1 MLPLVAPGWS
11 ALLCPRRIRSG
22 QPDTRTSI
30 APVSVFDELK
40 RRRVYRAAA
49 AYLVVGWLLTEV
61 LTTLLPEF
69 GAAVWISRAVMLV
82 FALGFLPTVAFSWI
96 YDITPD
102 GVLKDQK
109 SGPAGENVRVPLSR
123 GDRLAIGSTVVI
135 VFGVGIGGAWWSAE
149 PAERV
154 AAPVSAASV
163 AVLPFA
169 NMSAD
174 PDNAY
179 FSDGLTET
187 ILHMLA
193 QVPDLQVA
201 ARTSSFAFRNQDKT
215 IEEIAEALGVAHVLE
230 GSVQR
235 SGDQIRVTAQLIR
248 AEDSFHVWS
257 RNYDL
262 TIEDIFSVQDE
273 IARNVG
279 GALSQTLLGDAVTT
293 LETPNTNSDAYDLY
307 LRARNLRATFS
318 YSGLRE
324 AETLLKAALTI
335 DPDYVDAK
343 LELAVNYWRQF
354 ETGAMVQQIAI
365 AEIDAIIQQVLGER
379 PNDATARA
387 ISIFAS
393 TYRRT
398 QTEGL
403 PVFADAIEELE
414 ALIAEY
420 PKPLEPKVLLVRFY
434 QSTQQIDK
442 AIALM
447 QEALDRD
454 PFNASILY
462 ELGTL
467 YAAVHEW
474 DRSTEALAASLQIE
488 PAQPNAFVAIGQ
500 SALHQGD
507 AAEYLRQFMRAIEVD
522 PYDHELPGLIAIL
535 LYELGFVEEGD
546 DFRRRVVAVA
556 PNSEIAYRLE
566 LLRAIATDDVEAG
579 QAAARRAIADD
590 VSDRRIAFT
599 GAVQYLLRV
608 AIRQGRVDEELAAL
622 EAQVPGMLD
631 IASARSRPKYRSAQ
645 GAAFDA
651 WYVALPRDEFL
662 ARLDDILRI
671 LSEAGI
677 DAMDN
682 PASAVAI
689 HCSRGEYEEAAQ
701 VALDRYFTQPVGTNL
716 GWRRNLAQAQ
726 FVPLLE
732 DARIQTEMARWER
745 EEEALKVQVRNL
757 LNDLST

>member
-1 MLPLVAPGWS
+1 M
-11 ALLCPRRIRSG
+11 
-22 QPDTRTSI
+22 
-30 APVSVFDELK
+30 SVFDELK

-69 GAAVWISRAVMLV
+69 GAAVWVSRAVMLV
-82 FALGFLPTVAFSWI
+82 FALGFLPAVAFSWV
-96 YDITPD
+96 YDVTPEGIRKDRATGPD
-102 GVLKDQK
+102 G
-109 SGPAGENVRVPLSR
+109 ETVRVRLSA
-123 GDRLAIGSTVVI
+123 GDRLTIGGTVLV
-135 VFGVGIGGAWWSAE
+135 VFAAGIGGAYWTAK

-193 QVPDLQVA
+193 QVPELKVA

-215 IEEIAEALGVAHVLE
+215 IAEIAEALGVAHVLE

-235 SGDQIRVTAQLIR
+235 SGDQVRVTAQLIR

-262 TIEDIFSVQDE
+262 TIDDIFSVQDE

-279 GALSQTLLGDAVTT
+279 GALSRELLGDAGTALEPTT
-293 LETPNTNSDAYDLY
+293 TNSDAYDLY
-307 LRARNLRATFS
+307 LQALNLRATFS
-318 YSGLRE
+318 FSGLRE

-343 LELAVNYWRQF
+343 VELAINYWRQF
-354 ETGAMVQQIAI
+354 ETGAMDLQTAI
-365 AEIDAIIQQVLGER
+365 AEIDAITQQVLNNR
-379 PNDATARA
+379 PDDPTARA

-393 TYRRT
+393 VFRRT
-398 QTEGL
+398 QAQGL
-403 PVFADAIEELE
+403 PEFGGAIDELE
-414 ALIAEY
+414 TLIAEH
-420 PKPLEPKVLLVRFY
+420 PNPLEPKFLLVRFY
-434 QSTQQIDK
+434 RGTQQFDK
-442 AIALM
+442 AIELM
-447 QEALDRD
+447 QGALESD
-454 PFNASILY
+454 PYNAAILF

-467 YAAVHEW
+467 YAAVQEW
-474 DRSTEALAASLQIE
+474 DRSTDALAASLQIE

-507 AAEYLRQFMRAIEVD
+507 GAEYLRQFMRAIEVD
-522 PYDHELPGLIAIL
+522 PFDHELPGLIATF
-535 LYELGFVEEGD
+535 LYELGLVDEGD
-546 DFRRRVVAVA
+546 DFRKRVVAVA

-566 LLRAIATDDVEAG
+566 LLRAIATDDLVAG

-590 VSDRRIAFT
+590 VGDRRAAFT
-599 GAVQYLLRV
+599 GAVHYLLRV
-608 AIRQGRVDEELAAL
+608 AIRQGRVEEELAAL
-622 EAQVPGMLD
+622 KAQVPGMLD
-631 IASARSRPKYRSAQ
+631 VASASSRPKYRTAQ

-651 WYVALPRDEFL
+651 WYVSLPRDEFL
-662 ARLDDILRI
+662 ARLDDILEL
-671 LSEAGI
+671 LSESGI

-682 PASAVAI
+682 PGTAVAV
-689 HCSRGEYEEAAQ
+689 HAFRGEYEEAAD
-701 VALDRYFTQPVGTNL
+701 VALQRYFTQPVGLNP
-716 GWRRNLAQAQ
+716 GWRRDLAQAQ
-726 FVPLLE
+726 FAPLLE
-732 DARIQTEMARWER
+732 DGRIQAEMARWER
-745 EEEALKVQVRNL
+745 EEEALKAQVRNL
-757 LNDLST
+757 LSDMSS